1 VTVPEPNEGTRTGPV
16 IRRQT
21 ARVLPVDP
29 EGRALLLH
37 GWDPHRPEDP
47 FWFTIGGAADE
58 GASLRDAAVRE
69 LYEETRISVA
79 PEHLGEPIA
88 QNEIEFFWGGHRI
101 AQDQTF
107 FAVAV
112 TSTEVSLEG
121 LDDWERATT
130 DKYGWL
136 SADEL
141 ADGER
146 SAHPD
151 IPDLIRTAVLTVRN
165 RPATRPPEGRAHH
178 HGSLASY
185 TDGNDPRWSSP
196 RPGEGVGMTGVRVP
210 GVAGNG
216 RVA

>member
-1 VTVPEPNEGTRTGPV
+1 L
-16 IRRQT
+16 RRQT

-47 FWFTIGGAADE
+47 FWFTVGGAANAGE
-58 GASLRDAAVRE
+58 SLRDAAARE
-69 LYEETRISVA
+69 LYEETRIRVD
-79 PEHLGEPIA
+79 PDHLGEPIA
-88 QNEIEFFWGGHRI
+88 QNEIEFAWGGHLI

-121 LDDWERATT
+121 LDEWERATT

-136 SADEL
+136 SADDLADGEL

-146 SAHPD
+146 PAHAD
-151 IPDLIRTAVLTVRN
+151 IPDLIRKAVRTLRN
-165 RPATRPPEGRAHH
+165 PP
-178 HGSLASY
+178 
-185 TDGNDPRWSSP
+185 PSP
-196 RPGEGVGMTGVRVP
+196 RLPTSAADHPPAEAVG
-210 GVAGNG
+210 
-216 RVA
+216 